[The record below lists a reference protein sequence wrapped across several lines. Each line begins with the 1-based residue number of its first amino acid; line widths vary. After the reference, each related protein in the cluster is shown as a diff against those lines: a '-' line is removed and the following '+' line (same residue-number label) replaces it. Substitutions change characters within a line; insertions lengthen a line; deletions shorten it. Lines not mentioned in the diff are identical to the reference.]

1 MSPVHTFYYMYLS
14 KTFSNVKNAVK
25 SALLFYYSK
34 DKLVTFLKAFQSKK
48 QEPPP
53 KPKYEFTKNLFRE
66 IINYSSN
73 NTQSVIY
80 MTMFENGITLF
91 TKTME
96 SFSLFIYPS
105 KIKKHGVEIL
115 FIQYKFIINLLSTK
129 YVISSFLYAIVQ
141 NYMIKNLIC

>member
-1 MSPVHTFYYMYLS
+1 MSTVHTFYYMYLS

-73 NTQSVIY
+73 NTQNAIY
-80 MTMFENGITLF
+80 MTVCLRTASHYSLKQWKVLVF
-91 TKTME
+91 
-96 SFSLFIYPS
+96 SFIRRKL
-105 KIKKHGVEIL
+105 
-115 FIQYKFIINLLSTK
+115 
-129 YVISSFLYAIVQ
+129 
-141 NYMIKNLIC
+141 KNMV

>member
-1 MSPVHTFYYMYLS
+1 
-14 KTFSNVKNAVK
+14 
-25 SALLFYYSK
+25 
-34 DKLVTFLKAFQSKK
+34 
-48 QEPPP
+48 
-53 KPKYEFTKNLFRE
+53 
-66 IINYSSN
+66 
-73 NTQSVIY
+73 
-80 MTMFENGITLF
+80 MFENDITLF

>member
-141 NYMIKNLIC
+141 IYMIKNLIC